1 MLVCPSLSALS
12 CQAFDKDRSGAVGLE
27 ELIAGSRKKLK
38 ITSDILPDADLHQF
52 FSKLDADCSGE
63 LEVRMTKALTFNCIY
78 DVHNAPTI
86 AFTTAQMEELIDFV
100 NESESAAR
108 ERFLGA

>member
-1 MLVCPSLSALS
+1 
-12 CQAFDKDRSGAVGLE
+12 
-27 ELIAGSRKKLK
+27 
-38 ITSDILPDADLHQF
+38 
-52 FSKLDADCSGE
+52 
-63 LEVRMTKALTFNCIY
+63 MTKALTFNCIY

-100 NESESAAR
+100 NESESAAG